1 MKIRGTIGGVF
12 LLIALLLTASPRLA
26 QASTPIQG
34 IDVSK
39 WQGTIDWEAVK
50 EDGIEFVM
58 IGTGRYKSGTATP
71 DAMFEKNIQ
80 GAIDAGI
87 YVGIYHYATV
97 TTVEDARNA
106 ADYVLNLVDGY
117 KISYPIAIDMEDSVY
132 SSMTAAKRSKIAVA
146 FMEVIADAGYYP
158 MIYASNNYF
167 TDSLDLSILSGYDYW
182 VATWSAEPTLSSF
195 AMWQYSSTGKVNG
208 ISTAV
213 DLDYSYKDY
222 SKIITPRTTAASRR
236 SGSGWQT
243 DGTNYWYVEDDGT
256 IPTSTWL
263 TVNGKTYYVDSNGYR
278 VTGWVKIGGKFYYF
292 RASTGVMQ
300 TGWLN
305 LNGKKYYLDS
315 STGARKTGWLTL
327 DGETYYLRKSSSPA
341 GRMATG
347 WLKISGKYYYFD
359 EDTGAMQTGWTTID
373 GQTFYLDADTGVR
386 VTGWLELDGETYFLR
401 KGSSPVGVR
410 ASGWVKISGKY
421 YYFDPDTGAMHK
433 GLLTIGS
440 KTYYLDAE
448 TGVRKTGWVTVDGN
462 TYYFRKKSGSMG
474 VMATGWVKIS
484 GKYYYFDKTTGVML
498 TNTTIGK
505 YILGSDG
512 VCTNR
517 S

>member
-1 MKIRGTIGGVF
+1 MKHRGAITRAVLMFVI
-12 LLIALLLTASPRLA
+12 LLMASPWQA

-39 WQGTIDWEAVK
+39 WQGMIDWEEVK
-50 EDGIEFVM
+50 EDGIKFVM
-58 IGTGRYKSGTATP
+58 IGTGRYASGVATP
-71 DAMFEKNIQ
+71 DSMFERNIQ

-87 YVGIYHYATV
+87 YVGVYHYATV

-106 ADYVLNLVDGY
+106 ADYILNLVDGY
-117 KISYPIAIDMEDSVY
+117 LISYPIAIDMEDSVY
-132 SSMTAAKRSKIAVA
+132 SGMTATKRTKIAVA

-167 TDSLDLSILSGYDYW
+167 TDSLDMSLLSGYDYW
-182 VATWSAEPTLSSF
+182 VATWSAKPTLSSY

-208 ISTAV
+208 ISTSV

-263 TVNGKTYYVDSNGYR
+263 TVNGNTYYVDADGYR
-278 VTGWVKIGGKFYYF
+278 LTGWVKIGGSFYYF
-292 RASTGVMQ
+292 RTSTGVMQ

-305 LNGKKYYLDS
+305 LNGKLYYLDP
-315 STGARKTGWLTL
+315 STGARKTGWLEL
-327 DGETYYLRKSSSPA
+327 DGETYYLRKSSSTA
-341 GRMATG
+341 GQMATG

-359 EDTGAMQTGWTTID
+359 EDTGAMQTGWTTVD
-373 GQTFYLDADTGVR
+373 GNTFYLDASTGVR

-410 ASGWVKISGKY
+410 ASGWVKISGKF
-421 YYFDPDTGAMHK
+421 YYFAPDTGAMYK
-433 GLLTIGS
+433 GLLKIGS

-448 TGVRKTGWVTVDGN
+448 TGVRRTGWVTVDGE
-462 TYYFRKKSGSMG
+462 TYYFRKKSGSVG

-484 GKYYYFDKTTGVML
+484 GKYYYFDKTTGVMQ
-498 TNTTIGK
+498 TSTTIGK
-505 YILGSDG
+505 YILGADG

-517 S
+517 